1 MNLCA
6 KVKQLVSF
14 YMSSVIQKA
23 IRISAIYVESSK
35 EGHENLCLHFI
46 MIC

>member
-6 KVKQLVSF
+6 KVKHLVPF

-23 IRISAIYVESSK
+23 SRISTIYVESSK
-35 EGHENLCLHFI
+35 AGHENLRL
-46 MIC
+46 